1 MPLSQEQIQAQQQ
14 AEEEEQRLAEEES
27 KPEPRHVPFRADT
40 TRLSTAH
47 LPPPPGRKD
56 GADGR
61 ILAPTTKQKPPGLPP
76 RLPPRQDPN
85 PVPSP
90 SPTNGAASPAS
101 DVHRGFLNQC
111 SLDRLGAAGVSV
123 SGLGIGGLTS
133 PHRGPAQV
141 HAPRS
146 DVPQLNG
153 PQSRFSRLPPAS
165 PRAERSN
172 EGTSLAQK
180 QAAFKTVSSF
190 RNDPS
195 SISFSDA
202 RSAASTANNFR
213 ERHGDQAKSGWQSVS
228 RLNDKYGVSDKV
240 GSYDGIGSPQTS
252 KPASPAIEMTDNTQG
267 GHCSVLG
274 KKKPP
279 PPPIKKA
286 TLASSRVLRDVRPPP
301 IPLASKPQP
310 QLSNSS

>member
-27 KPEPRHVPFRADT
+27 KPKPRHVPFRPDT
-40 TRLSTAH
+40 TGLSTAH

-61 ILAPTTKQKPPGLPP
+61 ILVPTIKQKPPGLPP

-90 SPTNGAASPAS
+90 YPTTRAASPTS

-123 SGLGIGGLTS
+123 SALGIGGPTS
-133 PHRGPAQV
+133 SHRGPAQV
-141 HAPRS
+141 YTPGS
-146 DVPQLNG
+146 DVHQLNE
-153 PQSRFSRLPPAS
+153 PQSRFSRLPSAS
-165 PRAERSN
+165 PRTERSN

-180 QAAFKTVSSF
+180 QAAFKTLSSF

-202 RSAASTANNFR
+202 RNAASTANNFR
-213 ERHGDQAKSGWQSVS
+213 ERHGDQVKSGWQSVS
-228 RLNDKYGVSDKV
+228 RLNDNYGVSDKV
-240 GSYDGIGSPQTS
+240 GSFGGIGSPHTS
-252 KPASPAIEMTDNTQG
+252 KPASPVIEMTDNTQG
-267 GHCSVLG
+267 GHSSVLG
-274 KKKPP
+274 KKKP

-286 TLASSRVLRDVRPPP
+286 TLASSRVSRDVAPPP
-301 IPLASKPQP
+301 IPLASKIQP
-310 QLSNSS
+310 QLSDSS